1 MLEKVNGNK
10 DVLQIIGNNIKIA
23 RNQKNYTQ
31 SKLAEK
37 LSVSDKFISLA
48 ESRKNADLVLSIL

>member
-1 MLEKVNGNK
+1 MDGNK

-37 LSVSDKFISLA
+37 LGVSDKFISLA
-48 ESRKNADLVLSIL
+48 ESRKDADLALPIL

>member
-37 LSVSDKFISLA
+37 LNVSDKFISLA

>member
-1 MLEKVNGNK
+1 MNGNK

>member
-1 MLEKVNGNK
+1 MNGNK

-37 LSVSDKFISLA
+37 LNVSDKFISLA
-48 ESRKNADLVLSIL
+48 ESRKNADLVLPIL